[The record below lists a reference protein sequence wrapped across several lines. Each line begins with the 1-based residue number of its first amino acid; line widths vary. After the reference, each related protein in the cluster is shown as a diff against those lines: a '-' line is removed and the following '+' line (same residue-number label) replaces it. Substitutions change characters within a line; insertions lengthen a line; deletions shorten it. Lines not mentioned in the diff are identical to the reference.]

1 MIRINPVVVGDRD
14 GVRTIYAAFYCG
26 ELVAV
31 LIQRDDEL
39 FMVGVGIPGVIGG
52 DEG

>member
-1 MIRINPVVVGDRD
+1 MIRIKPVIVGGRD
-14 GVRTIYAAFYCG
+14 GVRTIYAAFYC
-26 ELVAV
+26 EKLVAV